1 MGSRDHLAGRGSPG
15 SLRSSRVRRRLQPWV
30 DFNEAQGLLFD
41 GGTAGE
47 QWAHLG
53 TAAAIWLV
61 LPLIVG
67 LVLVVRS
74 EVK

>member
-1 MGSRDHLAGRGSPG
+1 M
-15 SLRSSRVRRRLQPWV
+15 RRRLQPWV

>member
-1 MGSRDHLAGRGSPG
+1 M
-15 SLRSSRVRRRLQPWV
+15 RRRLQPWV

-41 GGTAGE
+41 GGPAGE
-47 QWAHLG
+47 QWAHLA
-53 TAAAIWLV
+53 TAGATWLV

-67 LVLVVRS
+67 LILVVRS